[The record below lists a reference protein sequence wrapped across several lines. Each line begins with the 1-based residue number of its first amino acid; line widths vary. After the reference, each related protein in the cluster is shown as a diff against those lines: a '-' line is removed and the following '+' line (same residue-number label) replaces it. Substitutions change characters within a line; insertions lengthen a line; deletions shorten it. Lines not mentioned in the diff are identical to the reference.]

1 MPRPVN
7 SENPSTLWLKKK
19 KTTIKAKLSIV
30 SINREIGDSGEV
42 ETVQRAPEL

>member
-7 SENPSTLWLKKK
+7 SENPSTLWLKK